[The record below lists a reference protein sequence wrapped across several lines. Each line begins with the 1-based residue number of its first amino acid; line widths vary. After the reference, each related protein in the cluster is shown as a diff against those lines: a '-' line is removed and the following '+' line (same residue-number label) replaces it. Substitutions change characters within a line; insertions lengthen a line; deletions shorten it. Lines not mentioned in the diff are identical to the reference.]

1 MDFRQPVSLLRRYR
15 LAGPDVDRHDG
26 TSRPNQSRGIPARRD
41 PPLLRGPG
49 MTERALAAEVKLVDG
64 FSSSAITDPGAVRSH
79 NEDSYISCPDIGLWA
94 VADGVGGHHAGEV
107 ASQAATEALRNVPIG
122 LNATQLIT
130 EVRMRLARVH
140 QQLKEEAA
148 QRGVDAMA
156 TTIVVLL
163 ARGSYFACLW
173 AGDSRIYLLRDGEI
187 TQLTRDHSLVQE
199 LVDAQ
204 TITADE
210 ATTHPRSNVITRAVG
225 AGDPELALDKYS
237 ARLCAGDRFLLC
249 TDGLWKTLVPE
260 ELARL
265 LPSADGKPSAERLL
279 EAALERR
286 ADDNVTAVAV
296 EVSPDFV
303 PVGDHGDETIP
314 GV

>member
-1 MDFRQPVSLLRRYR
+1 MDFRQPASILRRYQ
-15 LAGPDVDRHDG
+15 AASPNVCRHDG
-26 TSRPNQSRGIPARRD
+26 TDRSNQSRGVPVRRD
-41 PPLLRGPG
+41 SSLLRGQG
-49 MTERALAAEVKLVDG
+49 MTERGFAAEVKLVG
-64 FSSSAITDPGAVRSH
+64 EFLSSAVTDPGAVRDH

-107 ASQAATEALRNVPIG
+107 ASQTATEALRTVPSG

-140 QQLKEEAA
+140 QQLREEAA

-173 AGDSRIYLLRDGEI
+173 AGDSRVYLLRDGKI

-199 LVDAQ
+199 LIDAK
-204 TITADE
+204 TITEDE

-225 AGDPELALDKYS
+225 AGDLELALDKYS
-237 ARLCAGDRFLLC
+237 ERLCAGDRFLLC
-249 TDGLWKTLVPE
+249 SDGLWKTLAPE
-260 ELARL
+260 ELTQL
-265 LPSADGKPSAERLL
+265 LLTADGKPSAERLL
-279 EAALERR
+279 EAALERG
-286 ADDNVTAVAV
+286 ADDNVTVVAV
-296 EVSPDFV
+296 EVSPEFV
-303 PVGDHGDETIP
+303 LFGDHDDDTAL
-314 GV
+314 

>member
-1 MDFRQPVSLLRRYR
+1 MTDRR
-15 LAGPDVDRHDG
+15 
-26 TSRPNQSRGIPARRD
+26 
-41 PPLLRGPG
+41 
-49 MTERALAAEVKLVDG
+49 LAAEVHIIG
-64 FSSSAITDPGAVRSH
+64 RFESSAITDAGAVRTH
-79 NEDSYISCPDIGLWA
+79 NEDSYISCPDLGLWA
-94 VADGVGGHHAGEV
+94 VADGVGGHHAGEI
-107 ASQAATEALRNVPIG
+107 ASRTATEALRTVPAG

-173 AGDSRIYLLRDGEI
+173 AGDSRIYLLRGGEI
-187 TQLTRDHSLVQE
+187 TQLTRDHSLVQD
-199 LVDAQ
+199 LVDAK
-204 TITADE
+204 TITQDE

-249 TDGLWKTLVPE
+249 SDGLWKTFTPD

-265 LPSADGKPSAERLL
+265 LTADGKPPAERLL

-286 ADDNVTAVAV
+286 ADDNVTVVTV
-296 EVSPDFV
+296 EVGPEMESF
-303 PVGDHGDETIP
+303 GDDHDEMAP
-314 GV
+314 